1 MHIYRVN
8 LELLDYVFY
17 ATVERGKVHETGP
30 FIHNYALAYALGLA
44 RGETYTYTHLIQ
56 EPHYVEELTPLN
68 GRLYLTPAA
77 PQQVAY
83 RLVQWN
89 TLRESYVLTRKEQS
103 LGYPDW
109 GFARMLRPGSRFT
122 CYLMVHHP
130 AALPDAPALH
140 DLLAGRPAR
149 VRLGKF
155 PAKARL
161 QAEPARRV
169 VEREGPFFVDAYLNW
184 RDLETDPLVC
194 DVVATGLPTRLIAR
208 ARFDPAPYYEAH
220 FGDESVYLPAR
231 MRFLARPPQKKSSQ
245 RAPRAGAKLSP

>member
-1 MHIYRVN
+1 MHIYCGT

-17 ATVERGKVHETGP
+17 ATVERGKVYETGA
-30 FIHNYALAYALGLA
+30 FIHNYALAYALGLV
-44 RGETYTYTHLIQ
+44 RGATYTYTHLTQ

-77 PQQVAY
+77 PQQVAH

-89 TLRESYVLTRKEQS
+89 TLREAYAFPGKPPS

-122 CYLMVHHP
+122 FYLMVHDP
-130 AALPDAPALH
+130 ATLPDAPALR
-140 DLLAGRPAR
+140 DLLSGRPAR

-161 QAEPARRV
+161 QLEGAKRV
-169 VEREGPFFVDAYLNW
+169 IEQNGPFSVDAYLNW
-184 RDLETDPLVC
+184 RDLEADPLVC

-208 ARFDPAPYYEAH
+208 ARFAHAPYYEAH
-220 FGDESVYLPAR
+220 FGGDVVCLPAQ
-231 MRFLARPPQKKSSQ
+231 MRFLARPP
-245 RAPRAGAKLSP
+245 AKRRRRRE